1 MLVDQAALIAF
12 KDGCLARAN
21 ALSRMLSSEDA
32 TKTKTFIEP
41 CVPEI
46 VMLGYSDLSKS
57 CFKVKASTK
66 CLKPSGGPFRNPSFF
81 QIHH

>member
-41 CVPEI
+41 CGPEI
-46 VMLGYSDLSKS
+46 VLGYSDLSKS

-66 CLKPSGGPFRNPSFF
+66 CLKPSGGPFRNPRFC